1 MAAGSIKLQANDS
14 RVASVVFEDGASGNV
29 SVVIPKEGGEVLTT
43 GTTHTHTLAN
53 ISNFPAAVTAT
64 ELGYLDGVTS
74 NIQAQIGT
82 INTSI
87 STLTTNVDAL
97 KDVAAN
103 AQSVS
108 YTLALTD
115 RGKSI
120 DTSAGVTVPL
130 NATVAFPIGTVI
142 TITNTSAA
150 AITLTQT
157 AGVTLRQ
164 AGTANT
170 GNRTLAAYGMA
181 TLRKTATD
189 TWFISG
195 AGLS

>member
-1 MAAGSIKLQANDS
+1 MPIILNGQTNDVTIDGVS
-14 RVASVVFEDGASGNV
+14 VATESEVSTAISATLGNV
-29 SVVIPKEGGEVLTT
+29 ST
-43 GTTHTHTLAN
+43 
-53 ISNFPAAVTAT
+53 T

-74 NIQAQIGT
+74 NIQT
-82 INTSI
+82 KFNTLTTDV
-87 STLTTNVDAL
+87 STLTTNLDAL
-97 KDVAAN
+97 KDVATN
-103 AQSVS
+103 TQSAS

-130 NATVAFPIGTVI
+130 NSTVAFQIGTVI

-181 TLRKTATD
+181 TMRKTATD

>member
-1 MAAGSIKLQANDS
+1 MWYPMQNN
-14 RVASVVFEDGASGNV
+14 SGTV
-29 SVVIPKEGGEVLTT
+29 YQRFMS
-43 GTTHTHTLAN
+43 
-53 ISNFPAAVTAT
+53 
-64 ELGYLDGVTS
+64 DGVNWS
-74 NIQAQIGT
+74 AWASIGG
-82 INTSI
+82 
-87 STLTTNVDAL
+87 
-97 KDVAAN
+97 DVAAN
-103 AQSVS
+103 AQSTS
-108 YTLALTD
+108 YTLSLTD

-120 DTSAGVTVPL
+120 DTTAGVTVPL

>member
-1 MAAGSIKLQANDS
+1 MAIILNGQTND
-14 RVASVVFEDGASGNV
+14 ATIDGDSVVTESEV
-29 SVVIPKEGGEVLTT
+29 SVSLNGKADKAT
-43 GTTHTHTLAN
+43 TLAGYGITN
-53 ISNFPAAVTAT
+53 AYTKT
-64 ELGYLDGVTS
+64 ETEAL
-74 NIQAQIGT
+74 
-82 INTSI
+82 
-87 STLTTNVDAL
+87 VDAL
-97 KDVAAN
+97 KDVPS
-103 AQSVS
+103 SVKSTS
-108 YTLALTD
+108 YTLALAD
-115 RGKSI
+115 RGNSI
-120 DTSAGVTVPL
+120 DTSAGVTIPL
-130 NATVAFPIGTVI
+130 NSAVAFPIGTVI

>member
-1 MAAGSIKLQANDS
+1 MADGKFAVQATDGKIYT
-14 RVASVVFEDGASGNV
+14 VAPEVGAAGNV
-29 SVVIPKEGGEVLTT
+29 SLTLPKGG
-43 GTTHTHTLAN
+43 GTLATDTEVASA
-53 ISNFPAAVTAT
+53 ISTILGNVSTT

-74 NIQAQIGT
+74 NVQTQF
-82 INTSI
+82 N
-87 STLTTNVDAL
+87 TLTTNLDAL
-97 KDVAAN
+97 KDVATN
-103 AQSVS
+103 TQSAS

-130 NATVAFPIGTVI
+130 NSTVAFPIGTVI
-142 TITNTSAA
+142 TITNTSAS
-150 AITLTQT
+150 AITITQT
-157 AGVTLRQ
+157 SGVTLRQ

-170 GNRTLAAYGMA
+170 GNRALAAYGMA